1 MIHKILYNKKI
12 LKEEFKDENKSIYT
26 ALFCGFTIILS
37 ILMVFA
43 CAIINMTEDISYL
56 NLFLY
61 FLIVHFL
68 SHLLST
74 PLLMIINKVFYN
86 REKYFQYK
94 IPDQKAKIK
103 DLKYRISIQKAE
115 IETLDSLLISKIT
128 NNKSALSFFLKNLQR
143 RHNISLIR
151 FFAIV
156 LVYLKL
162 DTLDK
167 LLEHIKNLDEKEV
180 LALFIKAL
188 NSRNKAN
195 N

>member
-12 LKEEFKDENKSIYT
+12 LKFKDENKIIYT
-26 ALFCGFTIILS
+26 ALLCAFVILLS
-37 ILMVFA
+37 ILMLFVCRIFD
-43 CAIINMTEDISYL
+43 MTKDISYL

-61 FLIVHFL
+61 FLIVYFG

-74 PLLMIINKVFYN
+74 ALLIIINKVFYN

-94 IPDQKAKIK
+94 IQKAKIK

-128 NNKSALSFFLKNLQR
+128 NNKSDLSSFLKNLQK

-156 LVYLKL
+156 LSYLKL

-167 LLEHIKNLDEKEV
+167 LLDHIKNLDEKEI
-180 LALFIKAL
+180 LTLFIKAL
-188 NSRNKAN
+188 NSKNKAN

>member
-12 LKEEFKDENKSIYT
+12 LKEEFKDENKSIYI
-26 ALFCGFTIILS
+26 ASLFSFAILFSLLILFAFGII
-37 ILMVFA
+37 
-43 CAIINMTEDISYL
+43 TKDISYL
-56 NLFLY
+56 NLFSS
-61 FLIVHFL
+61 FLIVHFG

-74 PLLMIINKVFYN
+74 FLLMIVNKVFYN
-86 REKYFQYK
+86 REKYFQHK
-94 IPDQKAKIK
+94 IPDQKAEIK

-115 IETLDSLLISKIT
+115 IETLDLLLISKIT
-128 NNKSALSFFLKNLQR
+128 NNKSDLSFFLKNLQR
-143 RHNISLIR
+143 RHNISLIH

-156 LVYLKL
+156 LGYLKL

-167 LLEHIKNLDEKEV
+167 LLEHIKNLDEKEI
-180 LALFIKAL
+180 LTLFIKAL

>member
-12 LKEEFKDENKSIYT
+12 LKEEFKDENKSIYI
-26 ALFCGFTIILS
+26 ASLFSFAILFSLLILFAFGII
-37 ILMVFA
+37 
-43 CAIINMTEDISYL
+43 TKDISYL
-56 NLFLY
+56 NLFSS
-61 FLIVHFL
+61 FLIVHFG

-74 PLLMIINKVFYN
+74 LLLMIINKVFYN
-86 REKYFQYK
+86 REKYFEYK
-94 IPDQKAKIK
+94 IQKAEIK

-128 NNKSALSFFLKNLQR
+128 NNKSDLSSFLKNLQK

-156 LVYLKL
+156 LVYLKF

-167 LLEHIKNLDEKEV
+167 LLDHIKNLDEKEI
-180 LALFIKAL
+180 LTLFIKAL
-188 NSRNKAN
+188 NSKSNSKD
-195 N
+195 